1 MATVPGEALAGVAA
15 WRQSIGLP
23 IS

>member
-1 MATVPGEALAGVAA
+1 MLTTPTEALAGVAA

-23 IS
+23 VS